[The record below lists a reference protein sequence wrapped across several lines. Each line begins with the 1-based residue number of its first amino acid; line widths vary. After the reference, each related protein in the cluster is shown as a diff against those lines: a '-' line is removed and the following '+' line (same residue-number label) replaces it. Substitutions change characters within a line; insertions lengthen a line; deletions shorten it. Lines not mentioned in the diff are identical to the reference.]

1 MSQQT
6 NQAINTESK
15 NSLAR
20 LMATEN
26 LQIEH
31 CKVATAS
38 FDVKNRVLRLPLW
51 KDMNNETYDGLIGHE
66 VGHALYTS
74 YEDWDGFVKSYPEL
88 KDYANIIEDARIE
101 KKMKIKYPGMKK
113 TFFSMYE
120 TLRQQDFFG
129 TQGRDLDSYGFAD
142 RLNIHFKLGVR
153 AEVPFSDEEVLFK
166 NRVAAAE
173 TFEEVATLAK
183 ELGAIAKKD
192 AEAETNQDDIEYV
205 AMDSDDED
213 DDSEYE
219 TVEVQV
225 PRSKKSD
232 EDEEEKEKKTGLSA
246 NSSEPEDEENDEE
259 DDEED
264 NSESPNAG
272 GEENLKSF
280 QNELTP
286 APETVQNFEEAMEN
300 LSNPFAKEPVYL
312 DLPKVNYKN
321 AVIGWKENLAALSE
335 HWTHTEHF
343 ANYYEPEIQ
352 KREKGRNE
360 TAFRVWKK
368 DTNQIVNYMVKEFE
382 MKQAATAHRRTAT
395 GRSGVLDMNKL
406 HQYKTDEDIF
416 KRVTSV
422 KDGRNHAL
430 MMFVDWSGSMSGKMQ
445 ATIKQTLTLVMFA
458 KKVGIPFRVYS
469 FSNSSQ
475 LCEKLGYQENPFY
488 SRKENPSQHLAMD
501 NLAMNEYFNEK
512 MSAKDF
518 NKQLQNMFFLGKS
531 LDYNGLRVPVNHGMS
546 STPLNECIVASYDM
560 ISDFKKETGKE
571 KINAIFLTDG
581 GSDCNQ
587 TYYAGIDNPDQKY
600 LGHSSKEYMILRDT
614 KTKQSMNGLG
624 TRGGLTQ
631 SLLENLRNRCKIN
644 VIGFHI
650 TDRRT
655 INQTISWGLGYDEG
669 AKMKTFVNKNGYA
682 PMKQTGYNTYFL
694 VNDKALDKEA
704 EFDNLETARD
714 TSGNVQ
720 KGQLRTQFK
729 KFTSARK
736 VNKMM
741 LNEFVALVA

>member
-31 CKVATAS
+31 AKVATAS

-74 YEDWDGFVKSYPEL
+74 YEDWGSFVEDFPDL

-113 TFFSMYE
+113 TFFSMYD
-120 TLRQQDFFG
+120 TLRKQDFFG
-129 TQGRDLDSYGFAD
+129 TQGRDLESFGFAD

-173 TFEEVATLAK
+173 TFEDVAALAK
-183 ELGAIAKKD
+183 ELGEFAKKE
-192 AEAETNQDDIEYV
+192 AAETNQDDIEMIPQNIEDDDDGDYEYIEV
-205 AMDSDDED
+205 PVSSQPSEKKDDDSEEKEEKKTGMSVKSAEPED
-213 DDSEYE
+213 DDS
-219 TVEVQV
+219 
-225 PRSKKSD
+225 
-232 EDEEEKEKKTGLSA
+232 
-246 NSSEPEDEENDEE
+246 EE

-264 NSESPNAG
+264 ETESPNAG
-272 GEENLKSF
+272 GEENLESF

-286 APETVQNFEEAMEN
+286 TPETVKNFEDAMEN
-300 LSNPFAKEPVYL
+300 LANPDAKEPVYL
-312 DLPKVNYKN
+312 DLPKTNYKN
-321 AVIGWKENLAALSE
+321 AIVGWKENLKDLSE
-335 HWTHTEHF
+335 HWTNTEHF

-352 KREKGRNE
+352 AREKVRNE
-360 TAFRVWKK
+360 TDFRVWKK

-382 MKQAATAHRRTAT
+382 MKQAATAHRRTAV

-430 MMFVDWSGSMSGKMQ
+430 MMFVDWSGSMSGKMK
-445 ATIKQTLTLVMFA
+445 ATMKQTLTLVMFA

-475 LCEKLGYQENPFY
+475 LCEKLGYKDSPFY
-488 SRKENPSQHLAMD
+488 SRNQNPTQHLAMD
-501 NLAMNEYFNEK
+501 NLGMNEYFNEK

-581 GSDCNQ
+581 GSDCNT
-587 TYYAGIDNPDQKY
+587 TYYADQNAESSF
-600 LGHSSKEYMILRDT
+600 LGHSSREYMILRDT

-694 VNDKALDKEA
+694 INDKALDKEA
-704 EFDNLETARD
+704 EFDSLETARD
-714 TSGNVQ
+714 NSGNVQ